1 MADTLSMASPPLP
14 VTIDDIRAAARAI
27 DGDVARTPC
36 LRSGTLSQLTGATV
50 SLKLENLQYT
60 ASFKERGALNR
71 LLALDDDEKARGV
84 IAMSAGNHAQAV
96 AYHAARLGIPA
107 TIVMPTDT
115 PFIKITNTE
124 RLGATII
131 LHGATLDDAA
141 RHAKTL
147 CKKQKLTFVHPY
159 DDPLVIAGQGTAALE
174 WLADAPDLDVLVVPV
189 GGGGLIAGCAIA
201 AKAVKPDIEI
211 IGVQAALFPAMQN
224 ALAGETSTVEGATIA
239 DGIAVK
245 SPGKMTRQIIA
256 KLVDDIILVEESQ
269 IEHAVHLLVEI
280 EKMVVEGAGAA
291 ALAAVLQEQDRFAGR
306 SVGLMISGGNIDS
319 RTLATVLMRGL
330 VSAGRLMR
338 LRVELPDT
346 PGSLSRVT
354 ALIGSLGG
362 NIVEVEH
369 NRWFRDV
376 PARMTGVDFLI
387 EIRQDSDTEAIIQG
401 IVDQGLKARPLSSNA
416 VET

>member
-1 MADTLSMASPPLP
+1 MASSPLP
-14 VTIDDIRAAARAI
+14 VTIDQIRAAARAI
-27 DGDVARTPC
+27 EGAVARTPC
-36 LRSGTLSQLTGATV
+36 VVSGTLSQLTGA
-50 SLKLENLQYT
+50 SIALKLENLQYT

-71 LLALDDDEKARGV
+71 LLALDDEEKTRGV

-96 AYHAARLGIPA
+96 AYHATRLGIPA

-115 PFIKITNTE
+115 PFIKVTNTE
-124 RLGATII
+124 RLGATTI
-131 LHGATLDDAA
+131 LHGDTLDEAA
-141 RHAKTL
+141 SHAEAL
-147 CKKQKLTFVHPY
+147 CKKQKLTFIHPY
-159 DDPLVIAGQGTAALE
+159 DDRLVIAGQGTAALE
-174 WLADAPDLDVLVVPV
+174 FLADAPDLDTLLVPI

-201 AKAVKPDIEI
+201 ARAVKPDIEI
-211 IGVQAALFPAMQN
+211 IGVQAALFPAMRRV
-224 ALAGETSTVEGATIA
+224 LGGEASTKEGATIA

-245 SPGKMTRQIIA
+245 SPGKITRKIIA
-256 KLVDDIILVEESQ
+256 ELVDDIILVEEDR

-280 EKMVVEGAGAA
+280 EKMVVEGAGAV
-291 ALAAVLQEQDRFAGR
+291 ALAAALQEQDQFAGR

-346 PGSLSRVT
+346 PGTLSRVT
-354 ALIGSLGG
+354 ALIGSLDG

-376 PARMTGVDFLI
+376 PARMTGVDFLV
-387 EIRQDSDTEAIIQG
+387 EIRQASDSEAIIQG
-401 IVDQGLKARPLSSNA
+401 IRDQGLKARKLSSDA
-416 VET
+416 VEN

>member
-1 MADTLSMASPPLP
+1 MASPPLP

-27 DGDVARTPC
+27 DGAVSRTPC
-36 LRSGTLSQLTGATV
+36 LASGTLSQLTGAAV

-71 LLALDDDEKARGV
+71 LLALDGDEKARGV

-131 LHGATLDDAA
+131 LHGDTLDESA
-141 RHAKTL
+141 RHAETL

-201 AKAVKPDIEI
+201 AKAIKPDIEI

-224 ALAGETSTVEGATIA
+224 ALAGGTSTVEGATIA

-256 KLVDDIILVEESQ
+256 KLVDDIILVEESR

-362 NIVEVEH
+362 NIVELEH

-387 EIRQDSDTEAIIQG
+387 EIRQDSDAGAIIQG
-401 IVDQGLKARPLSSNA
+401 IVDQGLKARLLSSNA
-416 VET
+416 VE